1 MLATVPCIHIPN
13 PGDRNPAHK
22 AWTCP
27 VPGTHHYL
35 IVRQV
40 FYGGK
45 VIGVRVVK
53 LVP

>member
-13 PGDRNPAHK
+13 PGDRNPGHK

-27 VPGTHHYL
+27 VPGTTHWL
-35 IVRQV
+35 IIRQV
-40 FYGGK
+40 VYQGK
-45 VIGVRVVK
+45 VIGIRVVK